1 MESIETKDKGTE
13 GGSKCV
19 ISWTAALGWLGMVN
33 GLCGA
38 FGAVVFGTDGESV
51 MDQEFET
58 IIAHLHV
65 SIFYIR

>member
-1 MESIETKDKGTE
+1 
-13 GGSKCV
+13 
-19 ISWTAALGWLGMVN
+19 MVN

-38 FGAVVFGTDGESV
+38 FGAVVFGTDGMVSQSA

-65 SIFYIR
+65 